1 MWEASKRVADS
12 LFHRKGKQEGAKK
25 RELLL
30 VFRTKRE
37 TTRWPLVSPPPR
49 HTHAHHTSHLD
60 TWSLTSSHSIN
71 SDSSSPHLIYLAGN
85 CTYTFANCGR
95 SHFPRDR
102 LIVCLPLF
110 STSTTLSPSGPVSP
124 RVHHLSSASPIGS
137 ESTNFSSPLLYH
149 TIGT

>member
-1 MWEASKRVADS
+1 MAPR
-12 LFHRKGKQEGAKK
+12 Q
-25 RELLL
+25 
-30 VFRTKRE
+30 
-37 TTRWPLVSPPPR
+37 PPPPG
-49 HTHAHHTSHLD
+49 THAHHTSHLD

-124 RVHHLSSASPIGS
+124 RIHHLSHWLRINKLFFAPFVPHDRYLTF
-137 ESTNFSSPLLYH
+137 EKKNKNLTLYLKLLNKAKYNLCAPPPLLV
-149 TIGT
+149 